1 MYAYTG
7 ITTDINIEVFMIQ
20 TTSLKKTP
28 SLHLALLIS
37 TFILLF
43 SFTQSVLAEGVFLN
57 KKKAQH
63 VLTGQDL
70 NRLKAEHQIKFG
82 KVRNSSSSFNSNNPW
97 EKKKQKARNSVS
109 KASWSECRDYA
120 LHKRNRCY
128 REGRDAYRCEQM
140 YETRSKLCD
149 RNL

>member
-1 MYAYTG
+1 MFLG
-7 ITTDINIEVFMIQ
+7 LVFSLETSP
-20 TTSLKKTP
+20 TTS
-28 SLHLALLIS
+28 SGAI
-37 TFILLF
+37 FLF
-43 SFTQSVLAEGVFLN
+43 SSTQSVLAQGVFLN

-63 VLTGQDL
+63 VLTGQNL
-70 NRLKAEHQIKFG
+70 NRLKAEHQVKFG
-82 KVRNSSSSFNSNNPW
+82 NVKRVSSSFNSNNPW
-97 EKKKQKARNSVS
+97 DKKKQKANSAMN

-140 YETRSKLCD
+140 YEARSNLCD